1 MNHRP
6 KSGTQPTPFYPILP
20 DATWIERLV
29 PLGIR
34 TVQLRYK
41 SGDSNEIRRQIERSL
56 QVCITHECLLIV
68 NDHWREA
75 LLLGAEYVHLGQEDL
90 AEADIATLTA
100 REIRFGLSTHDL
112 AELETAQAQTPNS
125 IALGPIYS
133 TSTKN
138 TGRAPQGLARVSE
151 WRRLVGDVPLTAI
164 GGITLDIAPAVIAAG
179 ADSIAVVSDVTAAL
193 SPEARV
199 NQWLAWELSLATQ

>member
-1 MNHRP
+1 VTHHP
-6 KSGTQPTPFYPILP
+6 KAGIEPTPFYPILP

-41 SGDSNEIRRQIERSL
+41 GSDTLEIRHQIARALE
-56 QVCITHECLLIV
+56 VCIAFECLLIV

-75 LLLGAEYVHLGQEDL
+75 LLVGAEYVHLGQEDL
-90 AEADIATLTA
+90 ATADIATLTA
-100 REIRFGLSTHDL
+100 REMRVGLSTHDH
-112 AELETAQAQTPNS
+112 AELRVARLQNPDS

-133 TSTKN
+133 TSTKD

-151 WRRLVGDVPLTAI
+151 WRCLVGDRPLTAI
-164 GGITLDIAPAVIAAG
+164 GGITLATAPAVIAAG
-179 ADSIAVVSDVTAAL
+179 ADSVAVVSDVTTAV

-199 NQWLAWELSLATQ
+199 SQWLAWELSLAGQ